1 MLPRHGGHL
10 VTIASGVG
18 RVPLPG
24 SATYAATKHG
34 VVGLTESLR
43 MEYRGSGVA
52 FAGCSPRK
60 LRQR

>member
-1 MLPRHGGHL
+1 MGGHL
-10 VTIASGVG
+10 VNIASGVG

-43 MEYRGSGVA
+43 ME
-52 FAGCSPRK
+52 
-60 LRQR
+60 